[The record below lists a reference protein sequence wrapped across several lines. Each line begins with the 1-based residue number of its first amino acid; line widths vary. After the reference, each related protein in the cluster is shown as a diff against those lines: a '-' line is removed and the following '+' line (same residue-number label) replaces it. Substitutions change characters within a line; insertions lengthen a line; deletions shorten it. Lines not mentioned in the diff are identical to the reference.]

1 MTMRLKALIAL
12 FALASSVAMA
22 QKGVEDGSR
31 FGHGQDSI
39 DCLTNI
45 SLYNDHIKAIDGDKS
60 MAAEEKVRHYNE
72 AYPYWKKV
80 FTDAPVAQMA
90 TYTNGAKIMK
100 GLIASTKDMAQR
112 KAYADELMAIY
123 DQQLQYLDKL
133 NMLLRTPLK
142 DFKVMGTKAHDY
154 ITYYPKMDT
163 NAAYEMLTE
172 VIELG
177 KANND
182 YYIIG
187 DFMKVSQAKFKAE
200 EAHREQFIQ
209 DYLLSAEYIAL
220 IAEKA
225 QNASN
230 PNAKLIEAIAKI
242 KDNVDGYFINSG
254 AAECDQLEAIYA
266 PKVEENKDNLE
277 YLRKVV
283 SVMAML
289 SCTESETYYNA
300 SEYAHHIAP
309 TAATAAGCA
318 YRYLKRGDMGKSIE
332 YFDQAIELDTV
343 ATSKAEY
350 CYKAAVILNSDRQ
363 LTKAK
368 NYVTRAISLNGNKG
382 AYHILLANIYAAA
395 PQWNDEPLLDKCKY
409 FVVLDRLYQ
418 AKRVDESVAEEA
430 NKMIA
435 AYSTHTPAI
444 QDLFMIGKKE
454 GDKVHVGGIINETTT
469 IR

>member
-1 MTMRLKALIAL
+1 MRIKTLIAI
-12 FALASSVAMA
+12 FALTASAAMA

-31 FGHGQDSI
+31 WGHGQDSI
-39 DCLTNI
+39 DCLNNI
-45 SLYNDHIKAIDGDKS
+45 SLYSENLKTKN
-60 MAAEEKVRHYNE
+60 YTE
-72 AYPYWKKV
+72 AYTYWQKV
-80 FTDAPVAQMA
+80 FADAPVSRHSI
-90 TYTNGAKIMK
+90 YTDGVTILKN
-100 GLIASTKDMAQR
+100 LIVGTKVLEER
-112 KAYADELMAIY
+112 KAYAEEMMKVY

-133 NMLLRTPLK
+133 NLLRKTPWTEYYVK
-142 DFKVMGTKAHDY
+142 GEKAHNY
-154 ITYYPKMDT
+154 LTYYPKMD
-163 NAAYEMLTE
+163 NNQAYEMLSE
-172 VIELG
+172 VIEVAG
-177 KANND
+177 NKNQ

-187 DFMKVSQAKFKAE
+187 DYMKVSLAKFKADE
-200 EAHREQFIQ
+200 THREQFIQ
-209 DYLLSAEYIAL
+209 DYLVSAEHIAA

-225 QNASN
+225 QNMSTPN
-230 PNAKLIEAIAKI
+230 PKLIEAIAKI

-254 AAECDQLEAIYA
+254 AAECSQLEAIYA
-266 PKVEENKDNLE
+266 PKVEENKDNLD

-289 SCTESETYYNA
+289 NCTESEVYYTA

-318 YRYLKRGDMGKSIE
+318 YSYLKRGDIAKSIE

-343 ATSKAEY
+343 ATNKAEY
-350 CYKAAVILNSDRQ
+350 CYKAAIVLNSDRQ
-363 LTKAK
+363 LSKAK
-368 NYVTRAISLNGNKG
+368 SYVTKAISLNGNKG

-395 PQWNDEPLLDKCKY
+395 PSWNSEPLLDRCKY

-435 AYSTHTPAI
+435 AYSTHTPSKE
-444 QDLFMIGKKE
+444 DLFMLGKKE
-454 GDKVHVGGIINETTT
+454 GDKVHVGGLINETTT

>member
-1 MTMRLKALIAL
+1 MRLKALIAL
-12 FALASSVAMA
+12 FALTASAAMA

-39 DCLTNI
+39 DCLNNI
-45 SLYNDHIKAIDGDKS
+45 SLYSENLKTKNYAD
-60 MAAEEKVRHYNE
+60 
-72 AYPYWKKV
+72 AYTYWQKV
-80 FTDAPVAQMA
+80 FTDAPVSRHSL
-90 TYTNGAKIMK
+90 YTDGVTILKS
-100 GLIASTKDMAQR
+100 LIAGTKVLEER
-112 KAYADELMAIY
+112 KAYADEMMKVY

-133 NMLLRTPLK
+133 NMLRKTPWTEYYVK
-142 DFKVMGTKAHDY
+142 GEKAHNY
-154 ITYYPKMDT
+154 LTYYPKMD
-163 NAAYEMLTE
+163 NNLAYDMLRE
-172 VIELG
+172 VIETA
-177 KANND
+177 KDKNQ

-187 DFMKVSQAKFKAE
+187 DYMKVSLAKFKADE
-200 EAHREQFIQ
+200 THREQFIQ
-209 DYLLSAEYIAL
+209 DYLVSAEYIAS

-225 QNASN
+225 QNMSN
-230 PNAKLIEAIAKI
+230 PNPKLIEAVIKI

-254 AAECDQLEAIYA
+254 AAECSQLEAIYA
-266 PKVEENKDNLE
+266 PKVEENKDNLD

-289 SCTESETYYNA
+289 SCTESEVYYTA

-318 YRYLKRGDMGKSIE
+318 YSYLKRGDLAKSIE
-332 YFDQAIELDTV
+332 YFDQAIELDTA

-363 LTKAK
+363 LSKAK
-368 NYVTRAISLNGNKG
+368 SYVTKAISLNANKG

-395 PQWNDEPLLDKCKY
+395 PKWNDEPLLDKCKY

-418 AKRVDESVAEEA
+418 AKRVDDTVAEEA

-435 AYSTHTPAI
+435 AYSTHTPTI

-454 GDKVHVGGIINETTT
+454 GDKVHVGGLINETTT

>member
-1 MTMRLKALIAL
+1 MRLKALIAL
-12 FALASSVAMA
+12 FALTASAAMA

-39 DCLTNI
+39 DCLNNI
-45 SLYNDHIKAIDGDKS
+45 SLYSENLKTKNYAD
-60 MAAEEKVRHYNE
+60 
-72 AYPYWKKV
+72 AYTYWQKV
-80 FTDAPVAQMA
+80 FTDAPVSRHSL
-90 TYTNGAKIMK
+90 YTDGVTILKS
-100 GLIASTKDMAQR
+100 LIAGTKVLEER
-112 KAYADELMAIY
+112 KAYADELMKVY

-133 NMLLRTPLK
+133 NMLRKTPWTEYYVK
-142 DFKVMGTKAHDY
+142 GEKAHNY
-154 ITYYPKMDT
+154 LTYYPKMD
-163 NAAYEMLTE
+163 NNLAYDMLRE
-172 VIELG
+172 VIETA
-177 KANND
+177 KDKNQ

-187 DFMKVSQAKFKAE
+187 DYMKVSLAKFKADE
-200 EAHREQFIQ
+200 THREQFIQ
-209 DYLLSAEYIAL
+209 DYLVSAEYIAS

-225 QNASN
+225 QNMSN
-230 PNAKLIEAIAKI
+230 PNPKLIEAVIKI

-254 AAECDQLEAIYA
+254 AAECSQLEAIYA
-266 PKVEENKDNLE
+266 PKVEENKDNLD

-289 SCTESETYYNA
+289 SCTESEVYYTA

-318 YRYLKRGDMGKSIE
+318 YSYLKRGDLAKSIE

-363 LTKAK
+363 LSKAK
-368 NYVTRAISLNGNKG
+368 SYVTKAISLNANKG

-395 PQWNDEPLLDKCKY
+395 PKWNDEPLLDKCKY

-418 AKRVDESVAEEA
+418 AKRVDDTVAEEA

-435 AYSTHTPAI
+435 AYSTHTPTI

-454 GDKVHVGGIINETTT
+454 GDKVHVGGLINETTT

>member
-1 MTMRLKALIAL
+1 MRLKALIAL
-12 FALASSVAMA
+12 FALTASVAMA

-39 DCLTNI
+39 DCLNNI
-45 SLYNDHIKAIDGDKS
+45 SLYSENLKTKNYTD
-60 MAAEEKVRHYNE
+60 
-72 AYPYWKKV
+72 AYTYWKKV
-80 FTDAPVAQMA
+80 FADAPVSRHSL
-90 TYTNGAKIMK
+90 YTDGVTILKS
-100 GLIASTKDMAQR
+100 LIAGTKVLDER
-112 KAYADELMAIY
+112 KGYADTLMLVY

-133 NMLLRTPLK
+133 NLLRKTPWTEYYVK
-142 DFKVMGTKAHDY
+142 GEKAHTY
-154 ITYYPKMDT
+154 LTYYPRMD
-163 NAAYEMLTE
+163 NNVAYDMLRE
-172 VIELG
+172 VIETAG
-177 KANND
+177 DKNQ

-187 DFMKVSQAKFKAE
+187 DYMKVSLAKLKNDST
-200 EAHREQFIQ
+200 HREQFIQ
-209 DYLLSAEYIAL
+209 DYLVSAEHIAS
-220 IAEKA
+220 INDKV
-225 QNASN
+225 QKMSTPN
-230 PNAKLIEAIAKI
+230 PKLIEAVAKI

-254 AAECDQLEAIYA
+254 AAECNQLEAIYA

-283 SVMAML
+283 GVMAML
-289 SCTESETYYNA
+289 DCTESEVYYTA

-318 YRYLKRGDMGKSIE
+318 YSYLKRGDMAKSIE

-343 ATSKAEY
+343 VESKAEY

-363 LTKAK
+363 LSKAKSYVTKAI
-368 NYVTRAISLNGNKG
+368 NLNANKG
-382 AYHILLANIYAAA
+382 SYYILLANIYAAA
-395 PQWNDEPLLDKCKY
+395 PQWNDEPLIDKCKY

-435 AYSTHTPAI
+435 AYSTHTPGKE
-444 QDLFMIGKKE
+444 QLFMLGKKE

>member
-1 MTMRLKALIAL
+1 MRLKALIAL
-12 FALASSVAMA
+12 FALTATASMA

-39 DCLTNI
+39 DCLNNI
-45 SLYNDHIKAIDGDKS
+45 SLYSENLKTKNYTD
-60 MAAEEKVRHYNE
+60 
-72 AYPYWKKV
+72 AYTYWKKV
-80 FTDAPVAQMA
+80 FADAPVSRHSL
-90 TYTNGAKIMK
+90 YTDGVTILKN
-100 GLIASTKDMAQR
+100 LIAGTKVLDER
-112 KAYADELMAIY
+112 KAYADEMMQVY

-133 NMLLRTPLK
+133 NLLRKTPWTDYYVK
-142 DFKVMGTKAHDY
+142 GEKAHNY
-154 ITYYPKMDT
+154 LTYYPKMD
-163 NAAYEMLTE
+163 NNLAYDMLHE
-172 VIELG
+172 VIEVAG
-177 KANND
+177 NKNQ

-187 DFMKVSQAKFKAE
+187 DYMKVSLAKFKADE
-200 EAHREQFIQ
+200 THREQFIQ
-209 DYLLSAEYIAL
+209 DYLVSAEHIAS

-225 QNASN
+225 QNMSTPN
-230 PNAKLIEAIAKI
+230 PKLIEAVLKI

-266 PKVEENKDNLE
+266 PKVEENKENLE

-283 SVMAML
+283 AVMAML
-289 SCTESETYYNA
+289 SCTESETYYTA
-300 SEYAHHIAP
+300 SEYAHHIDP

-318 YRYLKRGDMGKSIE
+318 YRYLKRGDMAKSLE

-350 CYKAAVILNSDRQ
+350 CYKAAVVLNSDRQ
-363 LTKAK
+363 LSKAK
-368 NYVTRAISLNGNKG
+368 SYVTKAISLNGNKG

-409 FVVLDRLYQ
+409 FVVLDRLNQ
-418 AKRVDESVAEEA
+418 AKRVDASIAEEA

-454 GDKVHVGGIINETTT
+454 GDKIHVGGLINETTT